1 MNPDFAAPQ
10 RQSKKGIII
19 LALISYGKLLKNFWF
34 VVLYILFKK
43 KEYTVELLILLVIV
57 SLVFVVINAYIK
69 YQYFTYELNFQ
80 DDEFIIKKGVFN
92 KKTILL
98 EKSKI
103 QEVNINQPF
112 FHRILN
118 IYQLEIDSPGTDKK
132 EIMIE
137 AISNGNAQYLRSY
150 LLDRKVTAEE
160 NLTSDIQQ
168 VPQIKISIS
177 SLLKYAVTANYVKSF
192 FALISLVIYFTQQ
205 VSKNFNLDLETYL
218 KNEVAY
224 TNIGSL
230 SIFTFIA
237 AFLLVAVFGILI
249 NVIRTFVVYYHLIV
263 SKFDYYLSVE
273 YGLFNTKN
281 QLINKDK
288 VQIIT
293 ITQNYLQ
300 KKWNVLH
307 LKFNQVGEENSKNN
321 SNNILG
327 IDEKEKNSI
336 LEFLYNKL
344 PIFENRIKP
353 NFRYIISRTVALIIL
368 PVAIG
373 FFLFSEN
380 VPVLLY
386 SIFYS
391 IFAAVIIYFSFNN
404 SRLSYNEHFIEKQS
418 GIWDVEQKTFQ
429 IEKIQTVTISQYFW
443 QKRSDLGNI
452 FLSTAGGS
460 IKMKTA
466 KISELRNMAN
476 YCLYKVESSAKNW
489 M

>member
-19 LALISYGKLLKNFWF
+19 LALISYGKVLKNFWF

-43 KEYTVELLILLVIV
+43 KEYAVEVLLLLAIV
-57 SLVFVVINAYIK
+57 SLVFVVISAYIK

-112 FHRILN
+112 FHRLLD

-132 EIMIE
+132 DITIE
-137 AISNGNAQYLRSY
+137 AISNENAQYLRSY
-150 LLDRKVTAEE
+150 LIDSKVVTDEDLNLDLHK
-160 NLTSDIQQ
+160 I
-168 VPQIKISIS
+168 PQIKISNS

-192 FALISLVIYFTQQ
+192 FALISLLIYFSQQ
-205 VSKNFNLDLETYL
+205 ISKNFNLDVETYL
-218 KNEVAY
+218 KKEIAY
-224 TNIGSL
+224 TNIETL
-230 SIFTFIA
+230 SVFTMLA
-237 AFLLVAVFGILI
+237 VFLSVVVFGILI
-249 NVIRTFVVYYHLIV
+249 NVVRTFVVYYHLII
-263 SKFDYYLSVE
+263 SKFDNYLSVE

-288 VQIIT
+288 VQMIT

-307 LKFNQVGEENSKNN
+307 LKFNQIGEENSKNN
-321 SNNILG
+321 SSNILG
-327 IDEKEKNSI
+327 CDEEEKNNM
-336 LEFLYNKL
+336 LEFLYREI
-344 PIFENRIKP
+344 PIFSNSIDP
-353 NFRYIISRTVALIIL
+353 NYRSIISRTVAFVIF
-368 PVAIG
+368 PVAVG
-373 FFLFSEN
+373 FFLFSETGS
-380 VPVLLY
+380 VLLY

-391 IFAAVIIYFSFNN
+391 IFASVIIYFSFNN
-404 SRLSYNEHFIEKQS
+404 SRLSYNEGFIEKQS
-418 GIWDVEQKTFQ
+418 GIWDIEQKTVQ
-429 IEKIQTVTISQYFW
+429 IEKIQTVTITQYFW
-443 QKRSDLGNI
+443 QKRTDLGTI

-466 KISELRNMAN
+466 KISELRNLAN